1 MANVNTAYGLRPAS
15 RIGSVPSSNGGTEY
29 RIDPTDS
36 NKIYQGMPVIVT
48 NDGFIAR
55 IGSATGNNEKV
66 LGVFMGCQ
74 YVSVI
79 ERKPIWSPFW
89 PGSGAITT
97 EPVVA
102 TVMDDPMQIFRIAAN
117 GAVVQANVFQNANMA
132 LAQNGSDTTGVSDGV
147 LDVGTIADSAAAQK
161 LLRIVGF
168 ADEADN
174 NTLGSAGVSVL
185 VRFQN
190 HYNAPASV
198 AVVA

>member
-36 NKIYQGMPVIVT
+36 NKIYQGMPVVVT
-48 NDGFIAR
+48 TDGFIAR
-55 IGSATGNNEKV
+55 VGNATGNNTKP

-74 YVSVI
+74 YVSVT
-79 ERKPIWSPFW
+79 ERKPVWSSFW
-89 PGSGAITT
+89 PGAGALTT

-102 TVMDDPMQIFRIAAN
+102 TVLDDPMQIFRIAAN

-132 LAQNGSDTTGVSDGV
+132 SAQTGSDSTGVSAGV
-147 LDVGTIADSAAAQK
+147 LDTSTIAGGTATQK

-190 HYNAPASV
+190 HYNAPASI